1 MKYYTK
7 RKKELTEIEVK
18 TLPKE
23 VEELYQRIRT
33 KYVIEYFRSDWAD
46 DDRDAGMGYCY
57 DNSYEI
63 FREPQRN
70 ELVLDSD
77 GELCGFC
84 VKEGIGSDDFF
95 LKLENGAKIYESN
108 TSSSFYGDSES
119 WTLRIEENPAPFEY
133 VFIPRIK
140 ETNSKKIFK
149 ASDFDKKL
157 VEYVYNWNGYE
168 DNRGRF
174 NNAYRVILK
183 LSKKGIKDPDLVL
196 EKLSDFKPVI
206 IKL

>member
-1 MKYYTK
+1 MKYYVKT
-7 RKKELTEIEVK
+7 KKELTEIEVE
-18 TLPKE
+18 TLPKN

-84 VKEGIGSDDFF
+84 VKEGIGSEDFF
-95 LKLENGAKIYESN
+95 LKLENGAKKYESD
-108 TSSSFYGDSES
+108 TSSAFYGDSKS

-157 VEYVYNWNGYE
+157 VEYVYNWSGYE